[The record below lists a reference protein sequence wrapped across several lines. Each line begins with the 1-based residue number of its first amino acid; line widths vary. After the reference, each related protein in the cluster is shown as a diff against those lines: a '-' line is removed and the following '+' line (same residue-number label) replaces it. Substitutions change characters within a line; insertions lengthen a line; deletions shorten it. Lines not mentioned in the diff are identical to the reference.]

1 MVCVTIQAMKR
12 RKGILTGTL
21 LILIGVIFVLRNY
34 FGIEVLQNLK
44 WVYIWPLLLI
54 YFGATMIIKKW

>member
-1 MVCVTIQAMKR
+1 MKR